1 MVATPLNP
9 AHRRV
14 GAVWKVFEVVRAMMS
29 RVSVL
34 AGRLLG
40 VALCATIL
48 AACATKPPKSEP
60 EARAAFKDSNDRLEP
75 FNRAMFGVDQALD
88 AAIIRPV
95 TWTYRKVTPD
105 FAQRGVTNF
114 LRNLRSPIT
123 FTNNLLQ
130 GEVKRAGTTL
140 GRFLINTTAGL
151 GGLADVAAD
160 RGLPYHYED
169 FGQTLAVWGVKEP
182 TYLYVPILGP
192 TGIRDGFGL
201 AVDNFAFD
209 PVSWYSYADNPQ
221 WHNWAYFGAL
231 LIDLKAGTMEATDE
245 LKKSSIDYYAALRS
259 AYQQNRAKE
268 IRNGAPPPIEE
279 IDGEDPFAK
288 TDNPAQAAKSP
299 SP

>member
-1 MVATPLNP
+1 MRPLLYP
-9 AHRRV
+9 DAAIRLM
-14 GAVWKVFEVVRAMMS
+14 AVLTLAM
-29 RVSVL
+29 
-34 AGRLLG
+34 
-40 VALCATIL
+40 ALT
-48 AACATKPPKSEP
+48 ACATRPPADDP
-60 EARAAFKDSNDRLEP
+60 AAVAAFEETNDRLEP
-75 FNRAMFGVDQALD
+75 LNRAMFGVDQALD

-114 LRNLRSPIT
+114 LRNLRTPIT
-123 FTNNLLQ
+123 FANNLLQ
-130 GEVKRAGTTL
+130 GEVKRAGTSL
-140 GRFLINTTAGL
+140 GRFLINTTVGI

-192 TGIRDGFGL
+192 TGLRDGFGL
-201 AVDNFAFD
+201 VVDNFSFD
-209 PVSWYSYADNPQ
+209 PVTWYSYADNPQ
-221 WHNWAYFGAL
+221 WHNWVYFGAL
-231 LIDLKAGTMEATDE
+231 LIDLKAGTMEVTDE

-288 TDNPAQAAKSP
+288 ANGPAQAARSATP
-299 SP
+299 